1 MRKLEKNTR
10 RYFVNLFSD
19 YILSKFEKQ
28 ENTIIQV
35 TDCETFVVVN
45 GVTTS
50 SKEINFNELKYEFI
64 ESFKDLFESLEIKDI
79 NLIDIIKYEQKLEE
93 FKKGWISVNKSL
105 YVSEEDPI
113 SDISVSSEFPYGHSL
128 GCGRGM
134 YYYSHYI
141 FNHMYYLLG
150 VNDLYFF
157 YTTEMN
163 DDEDYKIKIT
173 SDSKLQKKTIKDL
186 VLDVFDMDLTE
197 FNQRLQSYEFMND
210 ILNPDSPKPYLVQ
223 DRLEDIIL
231 L

>member
-79 NLIDIIKYEQKLEE
+79 NVIDNNKYAQKLEE

-173 SDSKLQKKTIKDL
+173 SDSKLQKKTIRDL